1 MWLNFDLF
9 NNAPQLTDSLKY
21 LLDAS
26 GNPNLMTPQ
35 LIQTLCEHSA
45 GNYRVLCN
53 MANTMLLTGL
63 QKDKRIARSLII
75 DLGIHAKIESLPS
88 QMVLPQT
95 STSVPIFQKTSLQ
108 SRF

>member
-1 MWLNFDLF
+1 MFPQKIHIGILALDLNRIQAIT
-9 NNAPQLTDSLKY
+9 NY
-21 LLDAS
+21 L
-26 GNPNLMTPQ
+26 PK
-35 LIQTLCEHSA
+35 I
-45 GNYRVLCN
+45 
-53 MANTMLLTGL
+53 MLYEFRGL
-63 QKDKRIARSLII
+63 ALRIARSLII